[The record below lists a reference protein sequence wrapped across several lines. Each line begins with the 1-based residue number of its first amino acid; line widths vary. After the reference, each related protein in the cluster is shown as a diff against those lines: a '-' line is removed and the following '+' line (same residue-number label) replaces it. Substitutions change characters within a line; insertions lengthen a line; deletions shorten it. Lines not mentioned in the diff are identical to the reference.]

1 MSVPMQTA
9 IHLLRELIRI
19 PSVSSLS
26 NRGIVDYATCVLQR
40 VGWQTLR
47 QPYRDLQ
54 GVEKYNL
61 LAFPPGQNRT
71 DRLMAS
77 ALLVLGLAAGFHK
90 LLR

>member
-1 MSVPMQTA
+1 MQTA
-9 IHLLRELIRI
+9 IHLLRELVRI

-26 NRGIVDYATCVLQR
+26 NRGVVDYATCVLQR

-61 LAFPPGQNRT
+61 LAFPPGQNHT
-71 DRLMAS
+71 DRLMAPE
-77 ALLVLGLAAGFHK
+77 
-90 LLR
+90 